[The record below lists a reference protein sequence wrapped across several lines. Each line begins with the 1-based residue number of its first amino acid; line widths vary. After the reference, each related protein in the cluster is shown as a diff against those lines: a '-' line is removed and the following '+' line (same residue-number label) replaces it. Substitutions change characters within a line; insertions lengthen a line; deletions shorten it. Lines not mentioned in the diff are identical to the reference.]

1 MDWQTVINLGLG
13 AILAGLGWFAREL
26 WDAIKE
32 LRSDIR
38 KIERDL
44 PEVYA
49 RRDEFRETI
58 KEVRN
63 EMNNRFD
70 KLENMIGSLYDRL
83 NDKAD
88 K

>member
-1 MDWQTVINLGLG
+1 MEWQTVINFGFG
-13 AILAGLGWFAREL
+13 SVLAAVGWFAREI
-26 WDAIKE
+26 WDAMKE
-32 LRSDIR
+32 LRRDIH

-49 RRDEFRETI
+49 RRDEFREAI
-58 KEVRN
+58 KEVRA
-63 EMNNRFD
+63 EMNGRFD
-70 KLENMIGSLYDRL
+70 RIESLIGSLYDRL